1 MSLSIWVGFAWGCMY
16 GLVQAVPLVYRN
28 VYGWTLGQ
36 SGLAF
41 IAVIVGAFL
50 GYALNNVQEVAY
62 KKYREFEA
70 SLLC

>member
-1 MSLSIWVGFAWGCMY
+1 M
-16 GLVQAVPLVYRN
+16 VYRN